1 MAEKKEKELK
11 IQGVKT
17 KAEFV
22 KHLTEVVK
30 TVELNQKMA
39 DEILKKVFDI
49 VAASIK
55 KNEKIQIHGF
65 GTFALAKRK
74 ARKGRNPR
82 TKEEIKIK
90 ASKKIAFRAAKELK
104 ESI

>member
-90 ASKKIAFRAAKELK
+90 ASKTVRFKPSAKIKKGL
-104 ESI
+104 